1 MTGTQQHYDV
11 VILGSGLAGLTLA
24 RHLLL
29 ESDKNILVLD
39 KSPVIPIQRQKYGES
54 SVQVG
59 GYYYSKVLDLEQYLW
74 HEQFMK
80 YNLRFYFK
88 TPGRTN
94 ERFEDYSQAY
104 IRTFSNIP
112 CYQLDRNRFEEDVL
126 EMNRSDS
133 RFELQHPVKIEA
145 VELSETDRHT
155 IEYTSG
161 GERHSVSADWVVDT
175 TGRGRLLARENDL
188 RAPSPINHGSAF
200 LWVEGTVDLEK
211 LTDRSPKEI
220 RNNPAK
226 RQTGHT
232 PHWLATNHFMGE
244 GFWFWVIP
252 LRGMTSLGIVFDRS
266 LVDGSQFTSAEKL
279 VDWIC
284 HEFPLF
290 QHDLPDREIVDFSV
304 LKTYAHGCTQTINSS
319 KWAISGEAGRFND
332 PLYSPGSDFIALHNS
347 MIVDA
352 INCDDPKRL
361 SRKCWFAE
369 MLMEACYNSLM
380 PTFVTTYDALGD
392 QETFVLKYTWELSA
406 YFAFFVFPFINDFQ
420 CKTDFI
426 PAYLS
431 RFSKMGAINQS
442 IHAMVSGYFQWKK
455 NQPTGDESPIFH
467 DFTSLAPLAR
477 AEKTFYEVGVTDE
490 EAKAVLD
497 SQLENLAEFAR
508 FIIAYIYSMVLRED
522 RILFNDSFV
531 SAIDFK
537 SLEFNEEQMQAEWE
551 RHAATTEEFEW
562 SFCPH
567 ALDSFRQPAAA
578 VAPVA

>member
-1 MTGTQQHYDV
+1 MTGTKQHYDV

-39 KSPVIPIQRQKYGES
+39 KSPTIPIPRQKYGES

-74 HEQFMK
+74 HEHFMK

-88 TPGRTN
+88 TPGQSNT
-94 ERFEDYSQAY
+94 RFEEYSQAY

-112 CYQLDRNRFEEDVL
+112 CYQLDRNRFEADVL
-126 EMNRSDS
+126 EMNREDR
-133 RFELQHPVKIEA
+133 RFELKHPVKIES
-145 VELSETDRHT
+145 VELSENDHHT
-155 IEYTSG
+155 VQFSEN
-161 GERHSVSADWVVDT
+161 GELHTVSAEWVVDA
-175 TGRGRLLARENDL
+175 TGRGRFLARDKDL

-200 LWVEGTVDLEK
+200 MWVDGTVDLEK
-211 LTDRSPKEI
+211 LTDRSPREI

-232 PHWLATNHFMGE
+232 PHWLATNHFMGA

-252 LRGMTSLGIVFDRS
+252 LRGMTSLGIVYDRE
-266 LVDGSQFTSAEKL
+266 LVDGTQFTSPEKL
-279 VDWIC
+279 RDWIC
-284 HEFPLF
+284 KEFPLF
-290 QHDLPDREIVDFSV
+290 EHDLPDRKIVDFSV
-304 LKTYAHGCTQTINSS
+304 LKTYSHGCTQTINAA
-319 KWAISGEAGRFND
+319 KWALSGEAGRFND

-352 INCDDPKRL
+352 INCDDDKRL

-369 MLMEACYNSLM
+369 MLMQSCYNSLM

-392 QETFVLKYTWELSA
+392 QETFILKYTWELSA
-406 YFAFFVFPFINDFQ
+406 YFAFFVFPFINDIQ
-420 CKTDFI
+420 SNTELI

-431 RFSKMGAINQS
+431 RFSKMGAINQG
-442 IHAMVSGYFQWKK
+442 IHTMISGYFQWKK
-455 NQPTGDESPIFH
+455 DQSANDESPIFH

-477 AEKTFYEVGVTDE
+477 AEKTFYEVGVTDD

-497 SQLENLAEFAR
+497 SQLESLAEFAR
-508 FIIAYIYSMVLRED
+508 FIVAYIYSVVLGDE
-522 RILFNDSFV
+522 RILFNHSFV

-537 SLEFNEEQMQAEWE
+537 SLSFDVEAMANEWE
-551 RHAATTEEFEW
+551 RHAASSDEFEW
-562 SFCPH
+562 SFCPRS
-567 ALDSFRQPAAA
+567 LDPWRTRSLLSL
-578 VAPVA
+578 